1 MASSS
6 TPARSSS
13 RWEPSS
19 LTSSKERITAD
30 KVVDCGGNI
39 VAPGF
44 IDLQINGAFGVDF
57 SCDVTDKESGERI
70 VGKVGHGILA
80 HGVTAY
86 CPTVVTSPPSVYSAV
101 LPHITPAPGG
111 RHGATVL
118 GVHVEGP
125 FISRHKKGAHPEEFV
140 ISPEDGIRTLEAV
153 YGEGLA
159 NVALITLAPELE
171 WAMEVVEACVTRGI
185 IVSVGH
191 TMSTI
196 SQVGNC
202 QQPTLHQGEEAVRRG
217 ARMVTHLFNAMQS
230 FHHRDPGLIGLL
242 TSEKLGDNKVVQAAA
257 ILPRCG
263 AASSRTASTPTPPPS
278 G

>member
-1 MASSS
+1 M
-6 TPARSSS
+6 
-13 RWEPSS
+13 
-19 LTSSKERITAD
+19 
-30 KVVDCGGNI
+30 VDCGGNI

-57 SCDVTDKESGERI
+57 SCDVTDKESGERV

-101 LPHITPAPGG
+101 LPHIPPAPGG

-125 FISRHKKGAHPEEFV
+125 FISRHKKGAHPEEFI

-185 IVSVGH
+185 VVSVGH

-196 SQVGNC
+196 S
-202 QQPTLHQGEEAVRRG
+202 QGEEAVRRG

-230 FHHRDPGLIGLL
+230 FHHRDPGLVGLL
-242 TSEKLGDNKVVQAAA
+242 TSEKLGDNKVVRAAST
-257 ILPRCG
+257 LPRFG
-263 AASSRTASTPTPPPS
+263 TASSRTASTPTPPPS